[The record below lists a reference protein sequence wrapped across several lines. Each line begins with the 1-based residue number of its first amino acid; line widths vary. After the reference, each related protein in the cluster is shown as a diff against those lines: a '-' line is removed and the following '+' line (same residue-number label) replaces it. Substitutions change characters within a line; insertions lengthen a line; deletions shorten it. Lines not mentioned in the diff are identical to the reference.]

1 MDQDAGSARDPG
13 DGRVVHNPGGS
24 PRVVVTK
31 LLPGERW
38 LRLLLAAGCRVDVSP
53 SRCLL
58 GDDEI
63 AAAIGDDCAAVIGQ
77 LTETWGRP
85 LLKRLAA
92 AGGRI
97 YSNYAVG
104 INNVDVEAATR
115 LGLAVGNTPGVLT
128 ETTAELTV
136 ALTFAAARHIAA
148 GDAFMRRGD
157 FAACGWLPD
166 LMLGK
171 LLHRRTLGIIGAG
184 RIGAAYARALVAGL
198 SMELVYYDLSPND
211 ELERFVRDYSAL
223 LAARGEAP
231 VGVRRAATLDDLLRA
246 ADVVSIHTDLNPS
259 TRHLMGAEQFAR
271 MKDDAIFVN
280 AARGALHDEDALV
293 AHCRSH
299 PSFCAALDVYEAE
312 PRMATGLAELPNVVV
327 VPHLGSAT
335 DWTREG
341 MATLAA
347 ANVTAVLQKDPV
359 WDRSDVLPFLSDD
372 PPAAAPSIVNA
383 AELGL
388 PGCSKSQE
396 AS

>member
-1 MDQDAGSARDPG
+1 
-13 DGRVVHNPGGS
+13 
-24 PRVVVTK
+24 
-31 LLPGERW
+31 
-38 LRLLLAAGCRVDVSP
+38 
-53 SRCLL
+53 
-58 GDDEI
+58 
-63 AAAIGDDCAAVIGQ
+63 
-77 LTETWGRP
+77 
-85 LLKRLAA
+85 
-92 AGGRI
+92 
-97 YSNYAVG
+97 
-104 INNVDVEAATR
+104 
-115 LGLAVGNTPGVLT
+115 VLT

-157 FAACGWLPD
+157 FASCGWLPD

-171 LLHRRTLGIIGAG
+171 LLQRKTLGIIGAG
-184 RIGAAYARALVAGL
+184 RIGAAYARALVAGH
-198 SMELVYYDLSPND
+198 SMDLVYYDLAPNED
-211 ELERFVRDYSAL
+211 LERFVRDCSAL
-223 LAARGEAP
+223 LETRGEAP
-231 VGVRRAATLDDLLRA
+231 VAIRRAATLEELLRD

-259 TRHLMGAEQFAR
+259 TRRLMGAAQFAQ

-280 AARGALHDEDALV
+280 AARGALHDEEALV

-299 PSFCAALDVYEAE
+299 PSFSAALDVYEEE
-312 PRMATGLAELPNVVV
+312 PHMAPGLAELYNVVV

-347 ANVTAVLQKDPV
+347 ANVTAVLKGHPV
-359 WDRSDVLPFLSDD
+359 WDESDVLPFLSDD

-388 PGCSKSQE
+388 PGCSKPQE